1 MTGPPDVVLLRGGQA
16 DLLAE
21 RLRAEHPEVGV
32 VTAGSD
38 DVDLASVTIAA
49 GSVPD
54 SELAA
59 MPALDWVHCWAA
71 GVESEVGPMLRSS
84 GIAVTSSAGN
94 GAVPLAEHAMMLT
107 LMLDREAHR
116 WQDAQRECRWERFT
130 HSELH
135 GKTMGIYGFGN
146 VGREL
151 AIRARAFGMR
161 VIALRRRPDRDADLV
176 DRMFAPDDLYDFA
189 AECDVLVVT
198 AAKTRETEGA
208 IDAAV
213 LAALKP
219 RANVVVVSRGNI
231 VSEPDLLD
239 ALRSGRIAA
248 AGLDAHAEEP
258 LPPDSPYWT
267 MPGVIVT
274 PHNGATTVATAARG
288 TEIFLAN
295 LQRRL
300 SNLPYENQV
309 DVSSLA

>member
-1 MTGPPDVVLLRGGQA
+1 MTSLPEVILIRGGQA

-21 RLRAEHPEVGV
+21 RLRKQYPGVGV
-32 VTAGSD
+32 IMANAH

-49 GSVPD
+49 GSVRD

-71 GVESEVGPMLRSS
+71 GVESEVGPQLRSS

-94 GAVPLAEHAMMLT
+94 GAIPLAEHAMMLT

-116 WQDAQRECRWERFT
+116 WMDAQRERRWERFT

-151 AIRARAFGMR
+151 AVRARAFGMR
-161 VIALRRRPDRDADLV
+161 VIALRRRPERDTDLV
-176 DRMFAPDDLYDFA
+176 DRMYGADGLYTFA
-189 AECDVLVVT
+189 AECDVLVV
-198 AAKTRETEGA
+198 AAARTRETEGA
-208 IDAAV
+208 INA
-213 LAALKP
+213 AALTSLKP
-219 RANVVVVSRGNI
+219 GAHVVVISRGNI

-258 LPPDSPYWT
+258 LPSDSPYWT

-295 LQRRL
+295 LKRRL
-300 SNLPYENQV
+300 SKLPYENQI
-309 DVSSLA
+309 DVASLA

>member
-1 MTGPPDVVLLRGGQA
+1 MTGSSEVILIRGGQA
-16 DLLAE
+16 DLLAK
-21 RLRAEHPEVGV
+21 RLRADYPEVGIV
-32 VTAGSD
+32 LAGSD

-71 GVESEVGPMLRSS
+71 GVEFEVGPQLRSS
-84 GIAVTSSAGN
+84 GITVTSSAGN
-94 GAVPLAEHAMMLT
+94 GAIPLAEHAMMLT
-107 LMLDREAHR
+107 LMLDREAPR
-116 WQDAQRECRWERFT
+116 WMDAQRERRWERFT

-151 AIRARAFGMR
+151 AVRARAFGMR
-161 VIALRRRPDRDADLV
+161 VVALRRRPERDADLV
-176 DRMFAPDDLYDFA
+176 DRMYGVDGLYNFA
-189 AECDVLVVT
+189 AECDVLVVA

-213 LAALKP
+213 LASLKP
-219 RANVVVVSRGNI
+219 GAHVVVVSRGNI

-258 LPPDSPYWT
+258 LPSDSPYWT

-300 SNLPYENQV
+300 SNLPYQNRI
-309 DVSSLA
+309 DVASLA

>member
-1 MTGPPDVVLLRGGQA
+1 
-16 DLLAE
+16 
-21 RLRAEHPEVGV
+21 
-32 VTAGSD
+32 
-38 DVDLASVTIAA
+38 
-49 GSVPD
+49 
-54 SELAA
+54 
-59 MPALDWVHCWAA
+59 
-71 GVESEVGPMLRSS
+71 
-84 GIAVTSSAGN
+84 
-94 GAVPLAEHAMMLT
+94 MMLT

-116 WQDAQRECRWERFT
+116 WINAQREHRWERFT

-151 AIRARAFGMR
+151 AVRARAFGMR
-161 VIALRRRPDRDADLV
+161 VVALRRRPDKDADLV
-176 DRMFAPDDLYDFA
+176 DRMFGPDGVYDFA

-213 LAALKP
+213 LASLKP
-219 RANVVVVSRGNI
+219 GAHVVVVSRGNI
-231 VSEPDLLD
+231 VHEPDLLE
-239 ALRSGRIAA
+239 ALRSGQIAA

-258 LPPDSPYWT
+258 LPSDSPYWT

-295 LQRRL
+295 LKRRL
-300 SNLPYENQV
+300 SNRPYENRIN
-309 DVSSLA
+309 VSSLV